1 MTKSRKVRS
10 DIQVGNL
17 EKKLGL
23 EPGAIRNPDG
33 SDARS
38 NKKLATL
45 RKEYS
50 QAKSA
55 KIKTN
60 PSISSKS
67 IAKASKAV
75 NALSNSGK
83 IVKKTSSTK
92 IKTSTASTIKTPRIS
107 TKPVTK
113 KATSVKKSTVK
124 KSQGKANIKR
134 ATSKK

>member
-50 QAKSA
+50 KSA

-75 NALSNSGK
+75 SELSNISGK
-83 IVKKTSSTK
+83 IVKKTSPAK
-92 IKTSTASTIKTPRIS
+92 IKTSSASTNKTPRIS
-107 TKPVTK
+107 TKSLTK
-113 KATSVKKSTVK
+113 KPADGKKSTVK
-124 KSQGKANIKR
+124 KSQGKTSIKK